1 MKIKNFFLGKNTYI
15 RSLEIIS
22 LFTGNKEFWAQ
33 SNGTKAIRILV
44 NYSFKELG
52 LNKLIASLYVNNSN
66 SSKAFKMA
74 GFTAER
80 LRKKHYKLE
89 NQYVDILELG
99 LLNDGYKN

>member
-52 LNKLIASLYVNNSN
+52 LNPPANS
-66 SSKAFKMA
+66 
-74 GFTAER
+74 TALAR
-80 LRKKHYKLE
+80 VIPLE
-89 NQYVDILELG
+89 
-99 LLNDGYKN
+99 